1 MSEGWIKLHRSIT
14 DWEWFADA
22 ETLKLF
28 LYLLLTANYEDRKWK
43 DITIQRG
50 QLVASLSGL
59 ASSLNMSVKKIR
71 VRLNRLADSG
81 TIITEWTNKY
91 SVITICNYDSYQD
104 GDDTEGQAK
113 GQAKGRQDEPKRAG
127 KKAGERAGRND
138 TLTDCEFD
146 SCDQVDSDKGQA
158 EGQAEGQA
166 KGRQDEPKRA
176 GKRAQTKE
184 YKKNKEYISTSTA
197 RACEEEASEAES
209 EEDEADESGEDA
221 RSEEPPQ
228 TNLQD
233 DFSANNGEADKLTAS
248 ARERAKNRLRIGDSE
263 SSYIGQGEV
272 AAIRNWWNLEVANE
286 RVRKVNAVTGSRKTL
301 LAQRVKEWTL
311 YAYDNGIAQPTMSW
325 QATLAKIA
333 PIIRDSPYL
342 QGKTPR
348 AQPITF
354 DRLISNDTFW
364 IKILEGQYTDVAQ
377 TTSSTTSK
385 TTTTTN
391 GRNYTTAGETTRRT
405 DLSDGRDYSV
415 ESLQRFLN
423 R

>member
-28 LYLLLTANYEDRKWK
+28 LYLLLTANYEEKKWK
-43 DITIQRG
+43 GITIQRG
-50 QLVASLSGL
+50 QLVTSLPVL

-71 VRLNRLADSG
+71 VRLKRLADSG

-104 GDDTEGQAK
+104 GEDTEGQAKGRQSESKWAGKRAGKNDDSTDCECDSYEQDNNDQGQAK
-113 GQAKGRQDEPKRAG
+113 GQAKGRQDGTKRA
-127 KKAGERAGRND
+127 A
-138 TLTDCEFD
+138 
-146 SCDQVDSDKGQA
+146 
-158 EGQAEGQA
+158 
-166 KGRQDEPKRA
+166 
-176 GKRAQTKE
+176 TKE
-184 YKKNKEYISTSTA
+184 YKNKEYIATTTA
-197 RACEEEASEAES
+197 REAEAIEEES
-209 EEDEADESGEDA
+209 EEDETGEYGDDAIGAES
-221 RSEEPPQ
+221 PQ
-228 TNLQD
+228 TNLQG
-233 DFSANNGEADKLTAS
+233 DFSADNSEVDKLTAS
-248 ARERAKNRLRIGDSE
+248 GRERAKNRLRIGDSE
-263 SSYIGQGEV
+263 SAYIGQGEV
-272 AAIRNWWNLEVANE
+272 ATIRNWWNLEVANE
-286 RVRKVNAVTGSRKTL
+286 RIRKVNAVTGSRKTL

-333 PIIRDSPYL
+333 TIIRDSPYL
-342 QGKTPR
+342 QGETPR

-354 DRLISNDTFW
+354 DRLINNDTFW
-364 IKILEGQYTDVAQ
+364 IKILEGQYTDVAP
-377 TTSSTTSK
+377 TTSSTTS

-405 DLSDGRDYSV
+405 DLSDGKRDYSV

>member
-50 QLVASLSGL
+50 QLVISTEEL
-59 ASSLNMSVKKIR
+59 AQRLKSTRQKIR
-71 VRLNRLADSG
+71 TQLKRLETCG
-81 TIITEWTNKY
+81 TIALQATNKFTL
-91 SVITICNYDSYQD
+91 VTICNYDNYQESSEAEQPTD
-104 GDDTEGQAK
+104 NQQTNQQITSKTTNTLTSKIFSQVAHIEDDTTSSSYDGNQ
-113 GQAKGRQDEPKRAG
+113 QSNQQSLP
-127 KKAGERAGRND
+127 N
-138 TLTDCEFD
+138 LT
-146 SCDQVDSDKGQA
+146 SDLTT
-158 EGQAEGQA
+158 
-166 KGRQDEPKRA
+166 
-176 GKRAQTKE
+176 TKE
-184 YKKNKEYISTSTA
+184 YKNKEYISTSTA

-209 EEDEADESGEDA
+209 ESESEV
-221 RSEEPPQ
+221 
-228 TNLQD
+228 
-233 DFSANNGEADKLTAS
+233 DKLTVS
-248 ARERAKNRLRIGDSE
+248 GRERAKNRLRIGDSE
-263 SSYIGQGEV
+263 SNYIRQGEV
-272 AAIRNWWNLEVANE
+272 ATIRNWWNLEVANE
-286 RVRKVNAVTGSRKTL
+286 RIRKVNAVTGSRKTL

-311 YAYDNGIAQPTMSW
+311 YAYDNGLAQPTMSW

-333 PIIRDSPYL
+333 TIIRDSPYL

-348 AQPITF
+348 AQPLTF

-364 IKILEGQYTDVAQ
+364 LKILEGQYTDVAPI
-377 TTSSTTSK
+377 TTTASSSSTI
-385 TTTTTN
+385 TTTN